1 MDNVVYES
9 IKRYFTSLSM
19 FGYKS
24 YNDTY
29 KLLYIISIRD
39 FIYNDFRGLI
49 TEDDYRIIGKSL
61 YNVFG
66 TTCLLPYP
74 QFCKSKGMNN
84 LHLGSI
90 TELAHMVQRT
100 QELFEQYKQDIS
112 GTVDTYEQNV
122 DKKID
127 TLETTID
134 EYKTSTDQTIDNYK
148 TSTDQTIKAYKTEI
162 HNSEADFIQQVNN
175 SEMEYNKAMESIVGN
190 YKTATDSTISAYQ
203 QQINTK
209 VDEYKSQVVDDIASI
224 KSTKVLKGALAEKE
238 IPDIVITN

>member
-49 TEDDYRIIGKSL
+49 TEDDYRIIERSL

-90 TELAHMVQRT
+90 TELSHMVQCT

-134 EYKTSTDQTIDNYK
+134 EYKTSTDQTID
-148 TSTDQTIKAYKTEI
+148 AYKTEI

-175 SEMEYNKAMESIVGN
+175 SEMEYNKAMESIVSN
-190 YKTATDSTISAYQ
+190 YKTATDSAISVYQ

-224 KSTKVLKGALAEKE
+224 KSTKVLKGDLAEKE

>member
-49 TEDDYRIIGKSL
+49 TEDDYRIIGRSL

-74 QFCKSKGMNN
+74 QFCKSKGMND

-90 TELAHMVQRT
+90 TELSHMVQRT
-100 QELFEQYKQDIS
+100 QELFE
-112 GTVDTYEQNV
+112 
-122 DKKID
+122 
-127 TLETTID
+127 
-134 EYKTSTDQTIDNYK
+134 
-148 TSTDQTIKAYKTEI
+148 
-162 HNSEADFIQQVNN
+162 
-175 SEMEYNKAMESIVGN
+175 
-190 YKTATDSTISAYQ
+190 
-203 QQINTK
+203 
-209 VDEYKSQVVDDIASI
+209 
-224 KSTKVLKGALAEKE
+224 
-238 IPDIVITN
+238 

>member
-49 TEDDYRIIGKSL
+49 TEDDYRIIGRSL

-134 EYKTSTDQTIDNYK
+134 EYKTSTDQTID
-148 TSTDQTIKAYKTEI
+148 TYKTEI
-162 HNSEADFIQQVNN
+162 HSSEADFIQQVNN
-175 SEMEYNKAMESIVGN
+175 SEMKYNKAMESIVSD

-224 KSTKVLKGALAEKE
+224 KSTKVLKGDLAEKE

>member
-49 TEDDYRIIGKSL
+49 TEDDYRIIERSL

-90 TELAHMVQRT
+90 TELSHMVQRT

-134 EYKTSTDQTIDNYK
+134 EYKTSTDQTID
-148 TSTDQTIKAYKTEI
+148 AYKTEI
-162 HNSEADFIQQVNN
+162 YNSEADFIQQVNN
-175 SEMEYNKAMESIVGN
+175 SEMEYNKAMESIVSN

>member
-134 EYKTSTDQTIDNYK
+134 EYKTSTDQTID
-148 TSTDQTIKAYKTEI
+148 TYKTEI
-162 HNSEADFIQQVNN
+162 YNSEADFIQQVNN
-175 SEMEYNKAMESIVGN
+175 SEMEYNKAMESIVSN

-224 KSTKVLKGALAEKE
+224 KSTKVLKGDLAEKE
-238 IPDIVITN
+238 ISDIVITN

>member
-49 TEDDYRIIGKSL
+49 TEDDYRIIGRSL

-134 EYKTSTDQTIDNYK
+134 EYKTSTDQTID
-148 TSTDQTIKAYKTEI
+148 TYKTEI

-175 SEMEYNKAMESIVGN
+175 SEMEYNKAMESIVSN

-224 KSTKVLKGALAEKE
+224 KSTKVLKGDLAEKE

>member
-24 YNDTY
+24 YNDIY

-49 TEDDYRIIGKSL
+49 TEDDYRIIGRSL

-90 TELAHMVQRT
+90 TELSHMVQRT

-134 EYKTSTDQTIDNYK
+134 EYKTSTDQTID
-148 TSTDQTIKAYKTEI
+148 TYKTEI
-162 HNSEADFIQQVNN
+162 YNSEADFIQQVNN
-175 SEMEYNKAMESIVGN
+175 SEMEYNKAMESIVSN

-224 KSTKVLKGALAEKE
+224 KSTKVLKGDLAEKE
-238 IPDIVITN
+238 ISDIVITN

>member
-39 FIYNDFRGLI
+39 FIYNDFRELI
-49 TEDDYRIIGKSL
+49 TEDDYRIIGRSL

-90 TELAHMVQRT
+90 TELSHMVQRT

-134 EYKTSTDQTIDNYK
+134 EYKTSTDQTID
-148 TSTDQTIKAYKTEI
+148 AYKTEI
-162 HNSEADFIQQVNN
+162 YNSEADFIQQVNN
-175 SEMEYNKAMESIVGN
+175 SEMEYSKAMESIVSD

-224 KSTKVLKGALAEKE
+224 KSTKVLKGDLAEKE

>member
-49 TEDDYRIIGKSL
+49 TEDDYRIIERSL

-90 TELAHMVQRT
+90 TELSHMVQRT

-122 DKKID
+122 NKKID

-134 EYKTSTDQTIDNYK
+134 EYKTSTDQTIG
-148 TSTDQTIKAYKTEI
+148 AYKTEI
-162 HNSEADFIQQVNN
+162 DNSETDFIQQVND
-175 SEMEYNKAMESIVGN
+175 SEMEYNEAMKSIVN
-190 YKTATDSTISAYQ
+190 DYKTATDSTIAAYQ
-203 QQINTK
+203 QQINAK
-209 VDEYKSQVVDDIASI
+209 VDEYKSQVVDDIATI
-224 KSTKVLKGALAEKE
+224 KSTKVLKGNLAEKE

>member
-29 KLLYIISIRD
+29 KLLYIISIRY
-39 FIYNDFRGLI
+39 FIYNDFIGLI
-49 TEDDYRIIGKSL
+49 TEDDYRIIGRSL

-90 TELAHMVQRT
+90 TELSHMVQRT

-134 EYKTSTDQTIDNYK
+134 EYKTSTDQTID
-148 TSTDQTIKAYKTEI
+148 AYKTEI

>member
-1 MDNVVYES
+1 MDNIVYES

-49 TEDDYRIIGKSL
+49 TEDDYRIIGRSL

-100 QELFEQYKQDIS
+100 QELFKQYKQDIS

-134 EYKTSTDQTIDNYK
+134 EYKTSTDQTID
-148 TSTDQTIKAYKTEI
+148 TYKTEI

-190 YKTATDSTISAYQ
+190 YKTATDSTILAYQ
-203 QQINTK
+203 QQVNTK

-224 KSTKVLKGALAEKE
+224 KLTKVLKGALAEKE

>member
-49 TEDDYRIIGKSL
+49 TEDDYRIIGRSL

-134 EYKTSTDQTIDNYK
+134 EYKTSTDQTID
-148 TSTDQTIKAYKTEI
+148 TYKTEI

-175 SEMEYNKAMESIVGN
+175 SEMKYNKAMESIVSD

-224 KSTKVLKGALAEKE
+224 KSTKVLKGDLAEKE

>member
-49 TEDDYRIIGKSL
+49 TEDDYRIIGRSL

-100 QELFEQYKQDIS
+100 QELFEQHKQDIS

-134 EYKTSTDQTIDNYK
+134 EYKTSTDQTID
-148 TSTDQTIKAYKTEI
+148 AYKTEI
-162 HNSEADFIQQVNN
+162 YNSEADFIQQVNN
-175 SEMEYNKAMESIVGN
+175 SEMEYNKAMESIVSN

-203 QQINTK
+203 QQINAK
-209 VDEYKSQVVDDIASI
+209 VDEYKSQVVDDIATI
-224 KSTKVLKGALAEKE
+224 KVTKVIKGDLAEEE

>member
-49 TEDDYRIIGKSL
+49 TEDDYRIIGRSL

-134 EYKTSTDQTIDNYK
+134 EYKTSTDQTID
-148 TSTDQTIKAYKTEI
+148 AYKTEI
-162 HNSEADFIQQVNN
+162 YNSEADFIQQVNN
-175 SEMEYNKAMESIVGN
+175 SEMEYNKAMESIVSN
-190 YKTATDSTISAYQ
+190 YKTATDSTILAYQ
-203 QQINTK
+203 QQINAK
-209 VDEYKSQVVDDIASI
+209 VNEYKSQVVDDIASI
-224 KSTKVLKGALAEKE
+224 KSTKVLKGDLAEKE

>member
-1 MDNVVYES
+1 MNNVVYES

-39 FIYNDFRGLI
+39 FIYNDFRELI
-49 TEDDYRIIGKSL
+49 TEDDYRIIGRSL

-134 EYKTSTDQTIDNYK
+134 EYKTSTDQTID
-148 TSTDQTIKAYKTEI
+148 TYKTEI

-203 QQINTK
+203 QQVNTK

>member
-24 YNDTY
+24 YEDTY

-49 TEDDYRIIGKSL
+49 TEDNYRIIGRSL

-90 TELAHMVQRT
+90 TELVHMVQHA
-100 QELFEQYKQDIS
+100 QELI
-112 GTVDTYEQNV
+112 
-122 DKKID
+122 
-127 TLETTID
+127 
-134 EYKTSTDQTIDNYK
+134 
-148 TSTDQTIKAYKTEI
+148 
-162 HNSEADFIQQVNN
+162 
-175 SEMEYNKAMESIVGN
+175 
-190 YKTATDSTISAYQ
+190 
-203 QQINTK
+203 
-209 VDEYKSQVVDDIASI
+209 DDIATI
-224 KSTKVLKGALAEKE
+224 KSTKVLKGDLAEKE

>member
-49 TEDDYRIIGKSL
+49 TEDDYRIIGRSL

-66 TTCLLPYP
+66 TNCLLPYP

-134 EYKTSTDQTIDNYK
+134 EYKTSTDQTID
-148 TSTDQTIKAYKTEI
+148 TYKTEI
-162 HNSEADFIQQVNN
+162 DNSETDFIQQVNN
-175 SEMEYNKAMESIVGN
+175 SEMEYNKVMESIVSN

-224 KSTKVLKGALAEKE
+224 KLTKVLKGDLAEKE

>member
-49 TEDDYRIIGKSL
+49 TEDDYRIIGRSL

-134 EYKTSTDQTIDNYK
+134 EYKTSTDQTID
-148 TSTDQTIKAYKTEI
+148 AYKTEI
-162 HNSEADFIQQVNN
+162 YNSEADFIQQVNN
-175 SEMEYNKAMESIVGN
+175 SEMEYSKAMQSIVSD

>member
-49 TEDDYRIIGKSL
+49 TEDDYRIIGRSL

-134 EYKTSTDQTIDNYK
+134 EFKTSTDQTID
-148 TSTDQTIKAYKTEI
+148 DYKTEI
-162 HNSEADFIQQVNN
+162 YNSEADFIQQVNN
-175 SEMEYNKAMESIVGN
+175 SEMEYNEAMESIVSN
-190 YKTATDSTISAYQ
+190 YKTATDSTISDYQ
-203 QQINTK
+203 QQINAK

-224 KSTKVLKGALAEKE
+224 KSTKILKGDLAEKE

>member
-49 TEDDYRIIGKSL
+49 TEDDYRIIGRSL

-134 EYKTSTDQTIDNYK
+134 EYKTSTDQTID
-148 TSTDQTIKAYKTEI
+148 AYKTEI
-162 HNSEADFIQQVNN
+162 YNSEADFIQQVNN
-175 SEMEYNKAMESIVGN
+175 SEMEYSKAMESIVSD
-190 YKTATDSTISAYQ
+190 YKAATDSTISAYQ

>member
-49 TEDDYRIIGKSL
+49 TEDDYRIIGRSL

-134 EYKTSTDQTIDNYK
+134 NYK
-148 TSTDQTIKAYKTEI
+148 TSTDQTIETYKTEI

-190 YKTATDSTISAYQ
+190 YKTATDNTISDYK

>member
-49 TEDDYRIIGKSL
+49 TEDDYRIIERSL

-84 LHLGSI
+84 LRLGSI
-90 TELAHMVQRT
+90 TELSHMVQHT

-134 EYKTSTDQTIDNYK
+134 EYKTSTDQTID
-148 TSTDQTIKAYKTEI
+148 AYKTEI
-162 HNSEADFIQQVNN
+162 YNSEADFIQQVNN
-175 SEMEYNKAMESIVGN
+175 SEMEYNKAMESIVSN

>member
-49 TEDDYRIIGKSL
+49 TEDDYRIIGRSL

-134 EYKTSTDQTIDNYK
+134 EYKTSTDQTID
-148 TSTDQTIKAYKTEI
+148 AYKTEI

-175 SEMEYNKAMESIVGN
+175 SEMEYNKAMESIVSN

>member
-49 TEDDYRIIGKSL
+49 TEDDYRIIGRSL

-134 EYKTSTDQTIDNYK
+134 EYKTSTDQTID
-148 TSTDQTIKAYKTEI
+148 DYKTEI
-162 HNSEADFIQQVNN
+162 YNSEADFIQQVNN
-175 SEMEYNKAMESIVGN
+175 SEMEYNKAMESIVSN

-224 KSTKVLKGALAEKE
+224 KSTKVLKGDLAEKE

>member
-49 TEDDYRIIGKSL
+49 TEDDYRIIGRSL

-134 EYKTSTDQTIDNYK
+134 EYKTSTDQTID
-148 TSTDQTIKAYKTEI
+148 AYKTEI
-162 HNSEADFIQQVNN
+162 YNSEADFIQQVNN
-175 SEMEYNKAMESIVGN
+175 SEMEYNKAMESIVSN
-190 YKTATDSTISAYQ
+190 YKTTTDSTISAYQ

-224 KSTKVLKGALAEKE
+224 KSTKVLKGDLAEKE
-238 IPDIVITN
+238 ISDIVITN

>member
-49 TEDDYRIIGKSL
+49 TEDDYRIIGRSL

-134 EYKTSTDQTIDNYK
+134 EYKTSTDQTID
-148 TSTDQTIKAYKTEI
+148 TYKTEI
-162 HNSEADFIQQVNN
+162 YNSEADFIQQVNN
-175 SEMEYNKAMESIVGN
+175 SEMEYNEAMKSIVDD

-224 KSTKVLKGALAEKE
+224 KSTKVLKGDLAEKE

>member
-49 TEDDYRIIGKSL
+49 TEDDYRIIGRSL

-74 QFCKSKGMNN
+74 QFCKSKGMND

-100 QELFEQYKQDIS
+100 QGLFEQYKQDIS

-134 EYKTSTDQTIDNYK
+134 EYKTSTDQTID
-148 TSTDQTIKAYKTEI
+148 SYKTEI
-162 HNSEADFIQQVNN
+162 YNSEADFIQQVNN
-175 SEMEYNKAMESIVGN
+175 SEMEYNNAMESIVGN

-203 QQINTK
+203 EQINTK

>member
-49 TEDDYRIIGKSL
+49 TENDYRIIGRSL

-134 EYKTSTDQTIDNYK
+134 EYKTSTDQTID
-148 TSTDQTIKAYKTEI
+148 AYKTEI
-162 HNSEADFIQQVNN
+162 YNSEADFIQQVNN
-175 SEMEYNKAMESIVGN
+175 SEMEYNKAMESIVSN
-190 YKTATDSTISAYQ
+190 YKTTTDSTISAYQ

-224 KSTKVLKGALAEKE
+224 KSTKFLKGDLAEKE
-238 IPDIVITN
+238 ISDIVITN

>member
-49 TEDDYRIIGKSL
+49 TEDDYRIIERSL

-74 QFCKSKGMNN
+74 QFCKSKGMND

-90 TELAHMVQRT
+90 TELSHMVQRT

-134 EYKTSTDQTIDNYK
+134 EYKTSTDQTID
-148 TSTDQTIKAYKTEI
+148 AYKTEI
-162 HNSEADFIQQVNN
+162 DNSEADFIQQVNN
-175 SEMEYNKAMESIVGN
+175 SEMEYNKAMESIVSN
-190 YKTATDSTISAYQ
+190 YKTATGSTISAYQ
-203 QQINTK
+203 QQINAK
-209 VDEYKSQVVDDIASI
+209 VDEYKSQVVDDIATI
-224 KSTKVLKGALAEKE
+224 KSTKVLKGDLAEKE

>member
-134 EYKTSTDQTIDNYK
+134 EYKTSTDQTID
-148 TSTDQTIKAYKTEI
+148 AYKTEI
-162 HNSEADFIQQVNN
+162 YNSEVDFIQQVNN
-175 SEMEYNKAMESIVGN
+175 SEMEYNKAMESIVSN

-224 KSTKVLKGALAEKE
+224 KSTKVLKGDLAEKE

>member
-49 TEDDYRIIGKSL
+49 TEDDYRIIGRSL

-100 QELFEQYKQDIS
+100 QGLFEQYKQDIS

-134 EYKTSTDQTIDNYK
+134 EYKTSTDQTID
-148 TSTDQTIKAYKTEI
+148 AYKTEI
-162 HNSEADFIQQVNN
+162 DNSETDFIQQVNN
-175 SEMEYNKAMESIVGN
+175 SEMEYNRAMESIVSN

-224 KSTKVLKGALAEKE
+224 KSTKVLKGDLAEKE

>member
-9 IKRYFTSLSM
+9 IKRYFISLSM

-49 TEDDYRIIGKSL
+49 TEDDYRIIGRSL

-90 TELAHMVQRT
+90 TELSHMVQRT

-134 EYKTSTDQTIDNYK
+134 EYKTSTDQTID
-148 TSTDQTIKAYKTEI
+148 AYKTEI
-162 HNSEADFIQQVNN
+162 YNSETDFIKQVNN
-175 SEMEYNKAMESIVGN
+175 SEMEYNKAMQSIVSN

-224 KSTKVLKGALAEKE
+224 KSTKVLKGNLAEKE

>member
-39 FIYNDFRGLI
+39 FIYNDFGGLI
-49 TEDDYRIIGKSL
+49 TEDDYRIIGRSL

-122 DKKID
+122 DKKIN

-134 EYKTSTDQTIDNYK
+134 EYKTSTDQTID
-148 TSTDQTIKAYKTEI
+148 TYKTEI
-162 HNSEADFIQQVNN
+162 HNSEVDFIQQVNN
-175 SEMEYNKAMESIVGN
+175 SEMEYNEVMESIVN
-190 YKTATDSTISAYQ
+190 DYKTSTDSAISAYQ
-203 QQINTK
+203 GQINTK

>member
-49 TEDDYRIIGKSL
+49 TEDDYRIIGSSL

-134 EYKTSTDQTIDNYK
+134 EYKTSTDQTID
-148 TSTDQTIKAYKTEI
+148 TYKTEI
-162 HNSEADFIQQVNN
+162 YNSEADFIQQVNN
-175 SEMEYNKAMESIVGN
+175 SEMEYNKAMESIVNN
-190 YKTATDSTISAYQ
+190 YKTSTDDAILDYYNQAS
-203 QQINTK
+203 TK
-209 VDEYKSQVVDDIASI
+209 VDEYKSQVVDDIANI
-224 KSTKVLKGALAEKE
+224 KATKVMKGDSEVTE
-238 IPDIVITN
+238 IDDIITR

>member
-1 MDNVVYES
+1 MDNIVYNS
-9 IKRYFTSLSM
+9 IKRYFNALSVL
-19 FGYKS
+19 GYKS

-29 KLLYIISIRD
+29 KLLYVISIRD
-39 FIYNDFRGLI
+39 FVYNDFMGMI
-49 TEDDYRIIGKSL
+49 TEDDYRILERSL

-74 QFCKSKGMNN
+74 QFCKSKDMNK
-84 LHLGSI
+84 LHLGSV
-90 TELAHMVQRT
+90 TELAHMVQHT

-134 EYKTSTDQTIDNYK
+134 EYKTSTNQTID
-148 TSTDQTIKAYKTEI
+148 AYKTEI
-162 HNSEADFIQQVNN
+162 YNSEADFIQQVNN

-209 VDEYKSQVVDDIASI
+209 VDEYKSQVVDDIANI
-224 KSTKVLKGALAEKE
+224 KATKVMKGDSEVTE
-238 IPDIVITN
+238 IDDIITR

>member
-49 TEDDYRIIGKSL
+49 TEDDYRIIGRSL

-134 EYKTSTDQTIDNYK
+134 EYKTSTDQTID
-148 TSTDQTIKAYKTEI
+148 TYKTEI

-224 KSTKVLKGALAEKE
+224 KSTKVLKGDLAEKE

>member
-49 TEDDYRIIGKSL
+49 TEDDYRIIGRSL

-134 EYKTSTDQTIDNYK
+134 EYKTSTDQTIG
-148 TSTDQTIKAYKTEI
+148 AYKTEI
-162 HNSEADFIQQVNN
+162 DNSETDFIQQVND
-175 SEMEYNKAMESIVGN
+175 SEMEYNEAMESIVN
-190 YKTATDSTISAYQ
+190 DYKTATDSTISAYQ
-203 QQINTK
+203 QQINAK
-209 VDEYKSQVVDDIASI
+209 VDEYKSQVVDDIATI
-224 KSTKVLKGALAEKE
+224 KSTKVLKGDLAEKE